1 MERIVAVARA
11 SFADNGFAGTS
22 MRAVALAAGVDPRLI
37 QYYFGDK
44 TSLLRA
50 CLQPPSGYL
59 ERVHEIVHG
68 PMRNRGAAMV
78 RNMVTSFDDPSSA
91 AVLRAIMLTAAHE
104 PVALQRV
111 QEIYRDNM
119 VAAVADGLDDE
130 QRFLRANLAA
140 SAIIGACYTRYLYQL
155 QPLAGM
161 AAEDVVQLI
170 GPKVQLYLSGRL
182 PEAAG
187 RALVSADER
196 ASASV
201 SRRISRR

>member
-1 MERIVAVARA
+1 MDRILAVARA
-11 SFADNGFAGTS
+11 SFASNGFAGTS
-22 MRAVALAAGVDPRLI
+22 MRAVALAAAVDPRLI

-68 PMRNRGAAMV
+68 PVRNRGAAMV

-104 PVALQRV
+104 PVALQRLR
-111 QEIYRDNM
+111 EIFRDNM
-119 VAAVADGLDDE
+119 VAAVADGLEDE
-130 QRFLRANLAA
+130 QRFMRANLAA
-140 SAIIGACYTRYLYQL
+140 SVIIGACYTRYLYQL
-155 QPLAGM
+155 QPLTGM
-161 AAEDVVQLI
+161 AAEDVVSLI

-182 PEAAG
+182 PELTGQSAEQRAPAATS
-187 RALVSADER
+187 RSR
-196 ASASV
+196 
-201 SRRISRR
+201 SRR